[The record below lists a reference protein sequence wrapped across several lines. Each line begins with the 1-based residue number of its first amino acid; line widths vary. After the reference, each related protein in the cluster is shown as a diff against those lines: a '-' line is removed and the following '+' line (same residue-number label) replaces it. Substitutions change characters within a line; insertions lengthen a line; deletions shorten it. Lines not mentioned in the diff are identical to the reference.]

1 MDQEQLRALRAV
13 VDGGTFD
20 AAARALHVTPSAISQ
35 RIKSLETT
43 VGRVLVRRTKPAGVT
58 ESGSALLRLARQIDS
73 LTDETLRELRAADD
87 RASMSLAVNADS
99 LATWVLPAL
108 AHLAPSVAFDVH
120 REDQDHTA
128 ELLRSGTVTAAITS
142 DATAVRG
149 CSVRRLGAMRY
160 RPTASKPFC
169 ARWFADGADRE
180 SMASAPVVIFDRHDR
195 LQDRH
200 LASRGVAPSTPPRH
214 VIPAS
219 ADYLAAVRL
228 GFGWGMIPDLQR
240 RPDDELVAFDGE
252 AVDDVTLYW
261 QQWSL
266 SSTTVDRVAD
276 ALAVAAEKHLLIK
289 L

>member
-1 MDQEQLRALRAV
+1 MDQDQLRALRAV
-13 VDGGTFD
+13 VDEGTFD
-20 AAARALHVTPSAISQ
+20 AAARTLHVTPSAISQ

-43 VGRVLVRRTKPAGVT
+43 VGRVLVRRTKPATVT
-58 ESGSALLRLARQIDS
+58 ESGAALLRLARQIDS
-73 LTDETLRELRAADD
+73 LTEETVRELRAADD
-87 RASMSLAVNADS
+87 RASISLAVNADS

-108 AHLAPSVAFDVH
+108 AHLAPTVAFEIH

-128 ELLRSGTVTAAITS
+128 ALLRAGTVTAAITS
-142 DATAVRG
+142 DGRAVRG

-160 RPTASKPFC
+160 RPTAGKAFC
-169 ARWFADGADRE
+169 ARWFADGVDAT
-180 SMASAPVVIFDRHDR
+180 SLASAPIVVFDRNDL

-200 LASRGVAPSTPPRH
+200 LASRGVDPSTPPRH
-214 VIPAS
+214 VIPSS
-219 ADYLAAVRL
+219 ADYVGAVRL

-240 RPDDELVAFDGE
+240 SDGDGLVAFDAG

-276 ALAVAAEKHLLIK
+276 ALAVAAQRNLVVEG
-289 L
+289 